1 METKKLRDELKEL
14 VADVIEIDEFAD
26 DDHFIED
33 LGVDSMVALEIIYEI
48 EKKLKVVIPV
58 KDIKGMETLNDVIR
72 IVSEKLD
79 SKL

>member
-1 METKKLRDELKEL
+1 METKELRDELKEL
-14 VADVIEIDEFAD
+14 VADVIEMDEFAD